1 MIVVRKGAYVV
12 DLNALERQR
21 TELRLEIVERLL
33 FLHRPD
39 FTPFRLMDPDDPGRA
54 LYTELERQLEEK
66 RAQLRELDDR
76 IEHTSAPRSRFRED
90 CFRMRGILWM
100 GAVTAW
106 LGVYVCAS
114 VGRGWG
120 LLMFLAACGMTA
132 WAAWSSSP
140 PST

>member
-1 MIVVRKGAYVV
+1 M
-12 DLNALERQR
+12 DLKELERQR

-33 FLHRPD
+33 FLNKPD

-66 RAQLRELDDR
+66 RAQPRELDAR
-76 IEHTSAPRSRFRED
+76 IEHASAPRSRFREE
-90 CFRMRGILWM
+90 CFRMRGVLWM
-100 GAVTAW
+100 CVVTAW

-114 VGRGWG
+114 VSRGWG
-120 LLMFLAACGMTA
+120 MLMFLAACGTTA